1 MCIFNFKI
9 LSGTYLALIVL
20 SLVVEV
26 SSWKRDCTMQ
36 VLQCTPYLHSLSY
49 RVLLFPPSGENVTFG
64 KYESNTR

>member
-9 LSGTYLALIVL
+9 LSGTYLVLIVL

-26 SSWKRDCTMQ
+26 SSWKRDCTME
-36 VLQCTPYLHSLSY
+36 VLQCTPYLHSLFY
-49 RVLLFPPSGENVTFG
+49 RVHLFPSSGENETFG